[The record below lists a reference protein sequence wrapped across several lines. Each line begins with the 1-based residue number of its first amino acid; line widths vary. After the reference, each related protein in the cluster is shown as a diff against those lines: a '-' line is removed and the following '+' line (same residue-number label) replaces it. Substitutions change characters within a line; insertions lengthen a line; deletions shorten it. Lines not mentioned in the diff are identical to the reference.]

1 MKTSTYT
8 TCAFTEYLKIALP
21 TPVQEK
27 LEDVVGLGSM
37 TWEMQREHLT
47 HYTEQHRAAK
57 EAKKEEMEMI
67 GLNLMRKQLA
77 ILEEMELQ
85 QAPPQMMKVEVYTQ
99 LQMNTCYFHK

>member
-1 MKTSTYT
+1 
-8 TCAFTEYLKIALP
+8 
-21 TPVQEK
+21 
-27 LEDVVGLGSM
+27 
-37 TWEMQREHLT
+37 
-47 HYTEQHRAAK
+47 
-57 EAKKEEMEMI
+57 MI